1 MSAFRI
7 PSHKDADIDI
17 SPSTCQVSGPPLI
30 VLSCMLRLPS
40 ELPPVVHHR
49 LIEMRQAVC
58 STAVPRSYITSTQSS
73 TTKTNYIHRLSTHF
87 LDTRSSHNSG
97 FGPEDSPHDQR
108 PTSLPV
114 VCDKSNPLSDGLRSS
129 MTLSCFETDCS
140 VVSSTTWTPC
150 LANLSAAATR
160 TAFVAGSPE
169 CQTRDRQPDAE
180 SSRRSIH
187 RALPSYR

>member
-1 MSAFRI
+1 
-7 PSHKDADIDI
+7 
-17 SPSTCQVSGPPLI
+17 
-30 VLSCMLRLPS
+30 MLRLPS

-49 LIEMRQAVC
+49 LVEMRQAVC
-58 STAVPRSYITSTQSS
+58 STAVPQPYITSTRSSS
-73 TTKTNYIHRLSTHF
+73 TKTSYIHRLSTPF
-87 LDTRSSHNSG
+87 LDTRSSH

-114 VCDKSNPLSDGLRSS
+114 VCDKSNPLSEGLRSS

-150 LANLSAAATR
+150 LANPSAAATR

-169 CQTRDRQPDAE
+169 CQTRDRQPEAE
-180 SSRRSIH
+180 SSRRSTH